1 MAAVARDGE
10 YMTIRPAMLVLLLAT
25 PSSYAMAATLQT
37 TAVVSFILAAATL
50 TTAFFLPAANL
61 NRLGKVLRPF
71 LVIALVAPAFWMA
84 LQLIPIPVRGLGN
97 SIWTIASAALN
108 EPLVERF
115 TVDLRATML
124 SLAQYNVI
132 LATALVTAVVALERQ
147 RAAHVLY
154 VLVWTTTLASGLTIW
169 MTVNP
174 SHDSLPGEH
183 IATVTTG
190 SIAATLGV
198 LLSTAMAIRAFDQLR
213 RHGRPPRSAAG
224 PMTRLLVA
232 VLSLIVSMA
241 AVLISADFTMV
252 VATLLGAGTMLAVVA
267 IRRWFFG
274 IWGTAGV
281 LATVAIVFTASFTV
295 IPINR
300 NTDLTIALATQSQ
313 TATERMLQDVGPVGS
328 GAGTFSALL
337 PIYRDIGMTATRE
350 RPTVA
355 AAIAIEMGRAFL
367 CGLLIVTVVGACT
380 LFKRSLSRG
389 YDYVYAAV
397 GAGTSVSLLILA
409 FAEDG
414 VLDFGV
420 SLLVAALYGLAFGQS
435 LSSQELLESARDQ
448 HSTGW
453 RAHLAALHK
462 SWGRLALASIGVVLI
477 TQAAWMISQW
487 WYPGDGLSTMT
498 AAFSD
503 GALTDKVSKAASIAP
518 ARKDVWMTQQS
529 SAAAQTKTDGDSFGN
544 QSTSRPSTMNAFA
557 NALHYS
563 PLRGDNWLMLAAISK
578 QQKSAGYNA
587 AALLK
592 MSYYT
597 APNEIDLIPLRLSVA
612 LGTDAVIREPELR
625 DLVGRDLKVAI
636 ARQPAFRPAIV
647 AAYQSAS
654 ADGKS
659 FIEGLISE
667 YDPSYLRRP

>member
-1 MAAVARDGE
+1 
-10 YMTIRPAMLVLLLAT
+10 
-25 PSSYAMAATLQT
+25 MAATLQSA
-37 TAVVSFILAAATL
+37 AVVSVILATATL
-50 TTAFFLPAANL
+50 TAAFFLPAANII
-61 NRLGKVLRPF
+61 RLGRLLRPF
-71 LVIALVAPAFWMA
+71 LVITLVAPTLWMI
-84 LQLIPIPVRGLGN
+84 LQLVPIPVRGLGN

-132 LATALVTAVVALERQ
+132 LATALITAVVTLEKH

-154 VLVWTTTLASGLTIW
+154 VLVWITTLASGLTAW

-183 IATVTTG
+183 TSAVTTG

-198 LLSTAMAIRAFDQLR
+198 LLATAMAIRAFDQLR
-213 RHGRPPRSAAG
+213 RHGRPSRSAAG
-224 PMTRLLVA
+224 PMTRLLIA
-232 VLSLIVSMA
+232 FLALIVSMA
-241 AVLISADFTMV
+241 AVLISTDFTMV
-252 VATLLGAGTMLAVVA
+252 VPTLLGAGTLLAVVA

-281 LATVAIVFTASFTV
+281 LATIAIVFFASFTV

-337 PIYRDIGMTATRE
+337 PIYREIGMTATRE
-350 RPTVA
+350 RPTAA

-367 CGLLIVTVVGACT
+367 CGLLVVTVVAACT

-397 GAGTSVSLLILA
+397 GAGASVSLPILA
-409 FAEDG
+409 FAGDG

-435 LSSQELLESARDQ
+435 LSSKELLESASGQ
-448 HSTGW
+448 QSTG
-453 RAHLAALHK
+453 RQTHLAAFHK
-462 SWGRLALASIGVVLI
+462 SWARLALASVGIVLI

-487 WYPGDGLSTMT
+487 WYLGNGLSTMP
-498 AAFSD
+498 AAISN
-503 GALTDKVSKAASIAP
+503 GAVTDKVAASIAP
-518 ARKDVWMTQQS
+518 ARKEVWTTTQS
-529 SAAAQTKTDGDSFGN
+529 SAAAQAKTDGAEAFGD
-544 QSTSRPSTMNAFA
+544 QSTSRPATMSAFA

-578 QQKSAGYNA
+578 QQRSAGYNA

-597 APNEIDLIPLRLSVA
+597 APNDLDLFPLRLSVA
-612 LGTDAVIREPELR
+612 LGTDTVIRDSELR
-625 DLVGRDLKVAI
+625 DLVRRDLKVAI
-636 ARQPAFRPAIV
+636 ARQPAFKPAVV

-654 ADGKS
+654 TDGKS
-659 FIEGLISE
+659 FIESLISE

>member
-1 MAAVARDGE
+1 
-10 YMTIRPAMLVLLLAT
+10 
-25 PSSYAMAATLQT
+25 MAATLQSA
-37 TAVVSFILAAATL
+37 AVVSVILATATL
-50 TTAFFLPAANL
+50 TTAFFLPAANIT
-61 NRLGKVLRPF
+61 RLGRLLRPF
-71 LVIALVAPAFWMA
+71 LIVTLVAPALWMI
-84 LQLIPIPVRGLGN
+84 LQLVPIPVRGLGN

-132 LATALVTAVVALERQ
+132 LATALITAVVTLEKQ
-147 RAAHVLY
+147 RAAPVLY
-154 VLVWTTTLASGLTIW
+154 VLVWITTLASGLTIW

-183 IATVTTG
+183 SPAVTTG
-190 SIAATLGV
+190 SIAAALGI
-198 LLSTAMAIRAFDQLR
+198 LLSTAMAIRAFDQLG
-213 RHGRPPRSAAG
+213 RHRRPPRSAAG
-224 PMTRLLVA
+224 PMTRLLIA
-232 VLSLIVSMA
+232 ILSLVVSMA
-241 AVLISADFTMV
+241 AVLISTDFTMV
-252 VATLLGAGTMLAVVA
+252 VATLLGAGTLLAVVV

-274 IWGTAGV
+274 IWGIAGV
-281 LATVAIVFTASFTV
+281 LATIAIVFIASFTV

-300 NTDLTIALATQSQ
+300 NTDPTIALATQSQ

-328 GAGTFSALL
+328 GAGTFGALL
-337 PIYRDIGMTATRE
+337 PIYREIGMPATLE
-350 RPTVA
+350 RPTAA

-367 CGLLIVTVVGACT
+367 CGLLVVTVVGACT

-397 GAGTSVSLLILA
+397 GAGASVSLPILA

-435 LSSQELLESARDQ
+435 LSSQQLLESASGQ
-448 HSTGW
+448 YSTGW
-453 RAHLAALHK
+453 RARLAAFQK
-462 SWGRLALASIGVVLI
+462 GWARLALASVGIVLI
-477 TQAAWMISQW
+477 TQAAWLISQW
-487 WYPGDGLSTMT
+487 WYLGGSLSTIQ
-498 AAFSD
+498 AAISN
-503 GALTDKVSKAASIAP
+503 GALTDKVSKAASIA
-518 ARKDVWMTQQS
+518 RKEVWTTTQS
-529 SAAAQTKTDGDSFGN
+529 SATAQARSDGAEAFGN
-544 QSTSRPSTMNAFA
+544 KNTSRPSSTNAFA
-557 NALHYS
+557 NALRYS

-597 APNEIDLIPLRLSVA
+597 APNDMDLIPLRLSVA

-625 DLVGRDLKVAI
+625 DLVRRDLKVAI
-636 ARQPAFRPAIV
+636 VRQPAFRPAVV

-659 FIEGLISE
+659 FVENLISD
-667 YDPSYLRRP
+667 YDPSYLRRPE